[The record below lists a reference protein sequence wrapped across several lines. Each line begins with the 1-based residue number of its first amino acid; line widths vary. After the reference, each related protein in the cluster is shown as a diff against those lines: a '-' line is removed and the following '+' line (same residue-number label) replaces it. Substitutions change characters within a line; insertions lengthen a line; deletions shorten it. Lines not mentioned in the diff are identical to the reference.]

1 MTAKP
6 INKETQM
13 PRFLILKLDGVMQ
26 GWGGHTYEDW
36 RPTELFPTRS
46 GLLGLLGACLGI
58 DRQDIERLNALASS
72 VQFTIRAE
80 NRKDPD
86 GKFLDS
92 LRLCDYHTI
101 EHARKVDGKPNENPV
116 QSYRWYLFDAPFT
129 VAVEEISDAPVAL
142 NVIAEKIRKPI
153 FTPFLGR
160 RSCPLSRPLLDRE
173 DSPLGKPFEAK
184 SALEALEKSGMDG
197 SVIYTESSEL
207 STDQKLRM
215 RDVPIY
221 GRIRRFATREVFIH
235 SGMEAQNVSL

>member
-1 MTAKP
+1 
-6 INKETQM
+6 M

-58 DRQDIERLNALASS
+58 DRQNIEHLNALALS
-72 VQFTIRAE
+72 VKFTIRSDS
-80 NRKDPD
+80 RSDQD
-86 GKFLDS
+86 GKHLDS

-101 EHARKVDGKPNENPV
+101 EHARKVDGTENKNPV

-129 VAVEEISDAPVAL
+129 VAVEELPAASIPLDL
-142 NVIAEKIRKPI
+142 IAERIRKPI
-153 FTPFLGR
+153 YTPFLGR

-173 DSPLGKPFEAK
+173 DSVLGKTFEAK
-184 SALEALEKSGMDG
+184 SVFEALEKSGSG
-197 SVIYTESSEL
+197 GTVIYSESPS
-207 STDQKLRM
+207 DQKLRM

-221 GRIRRFATREVFIH
+221 GRIRRFTTREVFIH
-235 SGMEAQNVSL
+235 AIKEVQDVPQ